1 MNNFAILM
9 LKKKIIYEFVYLFRK
24 LYVMHHFR
32 TTMKQ
37 LTIIFGL
44 TLVAATNIF
53 AQTAITAD
61 SLDKKIAA
69 HFDKYRPELFRYSGL
84 TTYGE
89 TQTTF
94 DKKQIE
100 TELQL
105 FSEVKNSEL
114 LNKPT
119 ATVFALCHNI
129 LIHTP
134 DNGKSFLKLLNQPTT
149 NEDIIG
155 LLYLEII
162 FAGEF
167 GEQLAV
173 DNLESNNKEWSK
185 AWAGYLSS
193 FAIYES
199 SIPRIEKALQQTD
212 DTEIKQDLIS
222 ALMYISNPKSI
233 EIIKQIIET
242 AKNDEVQTKAIFA
255 YAELA
260 GYDGIKYLESVKT
273 IGEKSKEEKKSSID
287 WLKKETSPKNKFGTE
302 VTNDIDFIKRF
313 GDIKSPAIIWMDK
326 EGLLNEKKAKKP
338 TPLTKDKKDK
348 LLDLLIESKGFGLE
362 AVKGQLFLSIEPTD
376 IDKLLTLRQMCVY
389 SPNNFTKGRLN
400 TIEILVRYLRNAKK

>member
-1 MNNFAILM
+1 M
-9 LKKKIIYEFVYLFRK
+9 
-24 LYVMHHFR
+24 
-32 TTMKQ
+32 
-37 LTIIFGL
+37 
-44 TLVAATNIF
+44 
-53 AQTAITAD
+53 
-61 SLDKKIAA
+61 
-69 HFDKYRPELFRYSGL
+69 
-84 TTYGE
+84 
-89 TQTTF
+89 
-94 DKKQIE
+94 
-100 TELQL
+100 
-105 FSEVKNSEL
+105 
-114 LNKPT
+114 
-119 ATVFALCHNI
+119 
-129 LIHTP
+129 
-134 DNGKSFLKLLNQPTT
+134 NQPTT

-273 IGEKSKEEKKSSID
+273 IGEKSKEEKKSSIG
-287 WLKKETSPKNKFGTE
+287 WLKKKQVPKINL
-302 VTNDIDFIKRF
+302 
-313 GDIKSPAIIWMDK
+313 
-326 EGLLNEKKAKKP
+326 GLK
-338 TPLTKDKKDK
+338 
-348 LLDLLIESKGFGLE
+348 
-362 AVKGQLFLSIEPTD
+362 
-376 IDKLLTLRQMCVY
+376 
-389 SPNNFTKGRLN
+389 
-400 TIEILVRYLRNAKK
+400 

>member
-1 MNNFAILM
+1 MNNFATLK
-9 LKKKIIYEFVYLFRK
+9 LKKKIIYEFVYLLRK

-105 FSEVKNSEL
+105 FSEVKNSKL

-129 LIHTP
+129 L
-134 DNGKSFLKLLNQPTT
+134 NV
-149 NEDIIG
+149 IG
-155 LLYLEII
+155 Y
-162 FAGEF
+162 F
-167 GEQLAV
+167 
-173 DNLESNNKEWSK
+173 
-185 AWAGYLSS
+185 
-193 FAIYES
+193 
-199 SIPRIEKALQQTD
+199 
-212 DTEIKQDLIS
+212 
-222 ALMYISNPKSI
+222 
-233 EIIKQIIET
+233 
-242 AKNDEVQTKAIFA
+242 
-255 YAELA
+255 
-260 GYDGIKYLESVKT
+260 
-273 IGEKSKEEKKSSID
+273 
-287 WLKKETSPKNKFGTE
+287 SPKFIFGTCFFFQP
-302 VTNDIDFIKRF
+302 V
-313 GDIKSPAIIWMDK
+313 
-326 EGLLNEKKAKKP
+326 
-338 TPLTKDKKDK
+338 
-348 LLDLLIESKGFGLE
+348 
-362 AVKGQLFLSIEPTD
+362 
-376 IDKLLTLRQMCVY
+376 
-389 SPNNFTKGRLN
+389 
-400 TIEILVRYLRNAKK
+400 NA

>member
-1 MNNFAILM
+1 
-9 LKKKIIYEFVYLFRK
+9 
-24 LYVMHHFR
+24 
-32 TTMKQ
+32 
-37 LTIIFGL
+37 
-44 TLVAATNIF
+44 
-53 AQTAITAD
+53 
-61 SLDKKIAA
+61 
-69 HFDKYRPELFRYSGL
+69 
-84 TTYGE
+84 
-89 TQTTF
+89 
-94 DKKQIE
+94 
-100 TELQL
+100 
-105 FSEVKNSEL
+105 
-114 LNKPT
+114 
-119 ATVFALCHNI
+119 
-129 LIHTP
+129 
-134 DNGKSFLKLLNQPTT
+134 
-149 NEDIIG
+149 
-155 LLYLEII
+155 
-162 FAGEF
+162 
-167 GEQLAV
+167 
-173 DNLESNNKEWSK
+173 
-185 AWAGYLSS
+185 
-193 FAIYES
+193 
-199 SIPRIEKALQQTD
+199 
-212 DTEIKQDLIS
+212 
-222 ALMYISNPKSI
+222 MYISNPKSI